1 VGDRGD
7 VARDAAAEWAASAEA
22 YIALQDEAGVGRG
35 DAARRL
41 LLDPVMLAQCGDVAG
56 RDVLDL
62 GCGEGRFCRMLAE
75 RGARVVGIDVTR
87 RMVEV
92 ARERD
97 RAQATNTRAESPR
110 REHQPRSTRA
120 NSLRPKKEDTAAGS
134 PRREHEPRSTRAN
147 SSRSEK
153 EDTGAE
159 RPRRGHA
166 DVARGA
172 YVWGSAERLPF
183 TGAAFDLVVSYI
195 TLVDIPD
202 YRAAIA
208 ECARVLR
215 PGGRFVVA
223 NLSFVTAASPWVKDA
238 QGRRLHRALDRY
250 VEESAQVYE
259 WSGIRITNFHRP
271 LSHYMQAYLG
281 AGLEL
286 RAFVEPVPADDSLRK
301 DPYFEDWY
309 RVPEFTV
316 MAWEKRGAARG
327 WSAR

>member
-1 VGDRGD
+1 LGDAD
-7 VARDAAAEWAASAEA
+7 VAREAVEGWAHSADA
-22 YIALQDEAGVGRG
+22 YIAFQDEAGVGRG

-41 LLDPVMLAQCGDVAG
+41 LLDPAMLAQCGDVAG
-56 RDVLDL
+56 LEVMDL
-62 GCGEGRFCRMLAE
+62 GCGEGRFCRMLGE
-75 RGARVVGIDVTR
+75 RGARTVGIDVTR

-92 ARERD
+92 AVERD
-97 RAQATNTRAESPR
+97 
-110 REHQPRSTRA
+110 
-120 NSLRPKKEDTAAGS
+120 AG
-134 PRREHEPRSTRAN
+134 A
-147 SSRSEK
+147 
-153 EDTGAE
+153 
-159 RPRRGHA
+159 
-166 DVARGA
+166 GA

-183 TGAAFDLVVSYI
+183 ADASFDLVVSYI

-208 ECARVLR
+208 EAARVLR
-215 PGGRFVVA
+215 PGGRLVVA
-223 NLSFVTAASPWVKDA
+223 NLSFVTAASPWVKDE

-250 VEESAQVYE
+250 VEEWARVYE

-286 RAFVEPVPADDSLRK
+286 RAFVEPVPADDSLRA

-327 WSAR
+327 SSPR